1 MLTKSEIM
9 DQPEVF
15 LTIKESHPEFL
26 NDVQNFILKS
36 DAGRVGFI
44 GCGSSYYLGM
54 GLACHLSRLSS
65 DEMTGHYYS
74 GSEIMLG
81 LRDIPSDMI
90 MVGISRSGESSET
103 VAALKKMQEK
113 GIKTVA
119 LTCEPGSSI
128 VKHADVPVV
137 LDFIREKSIVM
148 TKSFTAMAFAF
159 SLLFMKLFREERV
172 SDYLNAV
179 TGATQRLIGAADRQL
194 DLIKAQT
201 FDHYVLLGYDEYYS
215 ACMEGLV
222 KLTET
227 TLSEVDTYQTLEYRH
242 GPKSKVRRGTLAFI
256 SANAKTYNEELKMAR
271 EIESLGGKAL
281 IMTSDANCPMDS
293 ITFPDDSLYQDW
305 FLRVIPLQLTG
316 IKRAVEKGLN
326 PDEPKNLSKVVKL

>member
-1 MLTKSEIM
+1 MLTKSEIK

-15 LTIKESHPEFL
+15 HRIKESHPEIL

-36 DAGRVGFI
+36 DARQVGFI

-54 GLACHLSRLSS
+54 GLACHLNRLSS
-65 DEMTGHYYS
+65 EEVTGHYYS

-81 LRDIPSDMI
+81 LRQIPADMI

-103 VAALKKMQEK
+103 VAALKQLQKK

-119 LTCEPGSSI
+119 LTCEPDSSI
-128 VKHADVPVV
+128 VKYADVPVV
-137 LDFIREKSIVM
+137 LDFIGEKSIVM
-148 TKSFTAMAFAF
+148 TKSFTAMAFSF
-159 SLLFMKLFREERV
+159 SLLLMKLFQAERV
-172 SDYLNAV
+172 SDYLNTVTASTQQMMEEADQKLDAV
-179 TGATQRLIGAADRQL
+179 RAH
-194 DLIKAQT
+194 T
-201 FDHYVLLGYDEYYS
+201 FEHYVLLGYDEYYS

-256 SANAKTYNEELKMAR
+256 SSNTKTYDEEMKMAR
-271 EIESLGGKAL
+271 EIESLGGKVL
-281 IMTSDANCPMDS
+281 IMTSEANCPMDS
-293 ITFPDDSLYQDW
+293 ITFPDDTLYQDW